1 MNKRQKT
8 RVYMYVRAQHSD
20 IYSLYKKPSDEK
32 VSIFRRL
39 YDMVPSDRKYSIRVW
54 GNCFYFTFAYMPDNK
69 TIRFITPNMQEDIC
83 L

>member
-8 RVYMYVRAQHSD
+8 RVYMYERAKHSSIFD
-20 IYSLYKKPSDEK
+20 LYKTPSDVK
-32 VSIFRRL
+32 IAIFQML
-39 YDMVPSDRKYSIRVW
+39 YDKVPSDRKYSIRVW

-69 TIRFITPNMQEDIC
+69 TIRFLTPNMQEDIC

>member
-8 RVYMYVRAQHSD
+8 RVYMYERAKYSS
-20 IYSLYKKPSDEK
+20 IYGLYKKPSDEK
-32 VSIFRRL
+32 VAIFNML
-39 YDMVPSDRKYSIRVW
+39 NAMVPSDRKYSIRVW

-69 TIRFITPNMQEDIC
+69 TIRFITPSMEEDIC